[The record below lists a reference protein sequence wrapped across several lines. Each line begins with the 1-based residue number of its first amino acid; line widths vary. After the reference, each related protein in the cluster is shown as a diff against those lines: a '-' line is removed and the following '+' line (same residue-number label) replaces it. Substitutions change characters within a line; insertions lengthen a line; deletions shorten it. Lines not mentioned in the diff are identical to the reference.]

1 MDLEKMKLI
10 ELNTLE
16 VREVDGGI
24 SLVSCLASAG
34 CYVIMGS
41 VGLGA
46 FDLGYLLSS
55 WRI

>member
-1 MDLEKMKLI
+1 MKLI